1 MHLLGSILWSM
12 GVKSCMEER
21 SLSMSPIFSSSVC
34 LVPASQFNSLVDMQI
49 QSIPTSRSSVPSLP
63 YMKLVG
69 HRVAIMPNT
78 ATAGS
83 LETDHVSPLTH
94 FLAQLITVIIM

>member
-1 MHLLGSILWSM
+1 MP
-12 GVKSCMEER
+12 
-21 SLSMSPIFSSSVC
+21 PIFSSGLC
-34 LVPASQFNSLVDMQI
+34 LFPAFQFNSLVDTQI
-49 QSIPTSRSSVPSLP
+49 QSIPMSRSSVPSLP

-78 ATAGS
+78 ETAGS